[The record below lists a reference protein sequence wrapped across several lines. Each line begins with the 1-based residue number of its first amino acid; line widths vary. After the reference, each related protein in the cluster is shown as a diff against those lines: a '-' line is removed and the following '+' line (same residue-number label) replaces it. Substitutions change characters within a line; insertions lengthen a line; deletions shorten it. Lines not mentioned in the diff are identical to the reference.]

1 MARRNLSLFING
13 HGRSVLHRSGFS
25 WLACVGLPLWALHRR
40 LWWALPLTLLLPLAL
55 HTAANALLDLLPPTD
70 AQGLLA
76 MAWIAGE
83 SWAMGRWANRWH
95 LRWLRWRGYQLTAT
109 ELPPDQWPERPSV
122 AAVAA
127 TQGQP

>member
-25 WLACVGLPLWALHRR
+25 WLAFVGLPLWAVHRR
-40 LWWALPLTLLLPLAL
+40 LWWCLPLTLLLPAL
-55 HTAANALLDLLPPTD
+55 MYGLVDTLLNRLPSPN

-76 MAWIAGE
+76 IGWLVAQ
-83 SWAMGRWANRWH
+83 SWFMGRWANRWH
-95 LRWLRWRGYQLTAT
+95 LHWLRWRGYQLTAT
-109 ELPPDQWPERPSV
+109 ELPPEQWPDVPAA

-127 TQGQP
+127 AREPV